1 MRGVCPSRAPGAGER
16 RGGGVTDY
24 WEARAGLILNLR
36 QLGVTDPEILRAF
49 ETVPHEKFV
58 PEDFGEYAYRESS
71 LPIECGQSITAPG
84 LLAQLLVPLAPQGTN
99 KVLEVGTGSG
109 YSAALLSRMARRVFS
124 IEKYR
129 VLASNAQARWQALGY
144 TNIIGLNE
152 DGLLGLEQQAP
163 FERIL
168 FTGSVGEVPEDLVE
182 QLGDGGI
189 AVMAVGA
196 PSDRQAILRIERADD
211 SFIETEMGTVRLA
224 PLSPGRSR
232 GV

>member
-1 MRGVCPSRAPGAGER
+1 MRAI
-16 RGGGVTDY
+16 DH
-24 WEARAGLILNLR
+24 RAGAA
-36 QLGVTDPEILRAF
+36 GAM
-49 ETVPHEKFV
+49 
-58 PEDFGEYAYRESS
+58 
-71 LPIECGQSITAPG
+71 
-84 LLAQLLVPLAPQGTN
+84 LVPLAPQGTTRCWRLGP
-99 KVLEVGTGSG
+99 VSG

-168 FTGSVGEVPEDLVE
+168 LTGSVVEVPEDLVE

-196 PSDRQAILRIERADD
+196 PSDRQAILTHRAC
-211 SFIETEMGTVRLA
+211 R
-224 PLSPGRSR
+224 
-232 GV
+232 

>member
-1 MRGVCPSRAPGAGER
+1 MSEDGVS
-16 RGGGVTDY
+16 VTDP

-36 QLGVTDPEILRAF
+36 QLGVTDPDILRAF
-49 ETVPHEKFV
+49 ETVPHERFV
-58 PEDFGEYAYRESS
+58 PDDYAEYAYRDSS

-84 LLAQLLVPLAPQGTN
+84 ILAQLLVQLAPQGSN

-109 YSAALLSRMARRVFS
+109 YSAALLAQMARRVFT

-129 VLASNAQARWQALGY
+129 TLASRAQARWQAEAM
-144 TNIIGLNE
+144 TNIVGLHE

-168 FTGSVGEVPEDLVE
+168 LTGSVSAVPEDLVE

-189 AVMAVGA
+189 AVMAIGA
-196 PSDRQAILRIERADD
+196 PAERQAILRIERADD
-211 SFIETEMGTVRLA
+211 SFIETEAGSVRLP

-232 GV
+232 TL

>member
-1 MRGVCPSRAPGAGER
+1 MKRGTS
-16 RGGGVTDY
+16 VTDY

-36 QLGVTDPEILRAF
+36 QLGITDPEILRAF

-71 LPIECGQSITAPG
+71 LPLECGQSITAPG

-99 KVLEVGTGSG
+99 KVLEAGTGSG

-129 VLASNAQARWQALGY
+129 VLASSAQARWQAQGY

-152 DGLLGLEQQAP
+152 DGLPGLEQQAP

-168 FTGSVGEVPEDLVE
+168 LTGSVGEVPEDLVE
-182 QLGDGGI
+182 QLADGGI
-189 AVMAVGA
+189 AVMAVGS
-196 PSDRQAILRIERADD
+196 PSERQAILRIERADD
-211 SFIETEMGTVRLA
+211 SFIETETGTVRLP
-224 PLSPGRSR
+224 PLSPGRAR
-232 GV
+232 GL

>member
-1 MRGVCPSRAPGAGER
+1 MSDEGP
-16 RGGGVTDY
+16 GVTDL

-36 QLGVTDPEILRAF
+36 QVGVTDPDLLRAF
-49 ETVPHEKFV
+49 ETVPHERFV
-58 PEDFGEYAYRESS
+58 PEDYREYAYRESS

-84 LLAQLLVPLAPQGTN
+84 ILAQLMVQLAPQGTN

-109 YSAALLSRMARRVFS
+109 YSAALLARMARRVFS

-129 VLASNAQARWQALGY
+129 TLASLAQARWQAEGM
-144 TNIIGLNE
+144 TNIVGLHE

-163 FERIL
+163 FDRIL
-168 FTGSVGEVPEDLVE
+168 LTGSVSEVPQDLVE

-196 PSDRQAILRIERADD
+196 PADRQAILRIERADD
-211 SFIETEMGTVRLA
+211 DFVETEVGSVRLA

-232 GV
+232 TL

>member
-1 MRGVCPSRAPGAGER
+1 MSEDGA
-16 RGGGVTDY
+16 GVTDM

-36 QLGVTDPEILRAF
+36 QHGITDPDILRAF
-49 ETVPHEKFV
+49 ETVPHERFV
-58 PEDFGEYAYRESS
+58 PDDYAEYAYRDSS

-84 LLAQLLVPLAPQGTN
+84 ILAQLLVQLAPQGSN

-109 YSAALLSRMARRVFS
+109 YSAALLARMARRVFT

-129 VLASNAQARWQALGY
+129 TLASLAQARWQAEQM
-144 TNIIGLNE
+144 TNVVGLHE

-168 FTGSVGEVPEDLVE
+168 LTGSVSEVPEDLVE

-196 PSDRQAILRIERADD
+196 PAERQAILRIERVED
-211 SFIETEMGTVRLA
+211 SFIETEAGTVRLA

-232 GV
+232 TL

>member
-1 MRGVCPSRAPGAGER
+1 MSEDGA
-16 RGGGVTDY
+16 GVTDM

-36 QLGVTDPEILRAF
+36 QHGITDPDILRAF
-49 ETVPHEKFV
+49 ETVPHERFV
-58 PEDFGEYAYRESS
+58 PDDYAEYAYRDSS

-84 LLAQLLVPLAPQGTN
+84 ILAQLLVQLAPQGSN
-99 KVLEVGTGSG
+99 KVLEVGTGTG
-109 YSAALLSRMARRVFS
+109 YSAALLARMARRVFT

-129 VLASNAQARWQALGY
+129 TLATRAQSRWQAEQM
-144 TNIIGLNE
+144 TNIVGLHE

-168 FTGSVGEVPEDLVE
+168 LTGSVSEVPEDLVE

-196 PSDRQAILRIERADD
+196 PAERQAILRIERADD
-211 SFIETEMGTVRLA
+211 AFIETEVGMVRLA

-232 GV
+232 TL

>member
-1 MRGVCPSRAPGAGER
+1 MNEE
-16 RGGGVTDY
+16 GGSVTDY

-36 QLGVTDPEILRAF
+36 QHGVTDPEILRAF
-49 ETVPHEKFV
+49 ETVPHERYV
-58 PEDFGEYAYRESS
+58 PPDYAEYAYRESS
-71 LPIECGQSITAPG
+71 LPIACGQSITAPG
-84 LLAQLLVPLAPQGTN
+84 ILAQLLVPLAPQGVN

-109 YSAALLSRMARRVFS
+109 YSAALLARMARRVFS

-129 VLASNAQARWQALGY
+129 TLASSAQARWQAEGI
-144 TNIIGLNE
+144 TNVVGLHE

-168 FTGSVGEVPEDLVE
+168 LTGSVSEVPEDLVE
-182 QLGDGGI
+182 QLADGGI

-196 PSDRQAILRIERADD
+196 PADRQAILRIERADD
-211 SFIETEMGTVRLA
+211 SFVETEAGTVRLA

-232 GV
+232 TL